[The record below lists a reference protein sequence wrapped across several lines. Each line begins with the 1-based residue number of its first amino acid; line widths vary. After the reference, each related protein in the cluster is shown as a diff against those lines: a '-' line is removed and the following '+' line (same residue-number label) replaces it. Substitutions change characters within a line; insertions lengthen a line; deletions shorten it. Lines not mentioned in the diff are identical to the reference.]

1 MDRIQK
7 VLAHAGVSSRRAI
20 EAMILEGR
28 VEVNG
33 QIVAKLPC
41 FVDTETDDVRVDGR
55 KIRVAGGG
63 ESKRYIL
70 VNKPRGVVC
79 TQRDPEGRPRAID
92 LLPPTRERLY
102 CVGRLDV
109 EDTGLVLLT
118 NDGELTQRLTHPRH
132 EVIKTY
138 VAEVAGSIAQEQID
152 MIKAGVR
159 IEGMRTNV
167 AGVKCLSRGPT
178 QSLVELRLAEG
189 RNREVRRILAKLG
202 HKVRRVRRTAIGPV
216 TDKGLKIGGYRTLTK
231 DEVALL
237 RRIGR

>member
-1 MDRIQK
+1 
-7 VLAHAGVSSRRAI
+7 
-20 EAMILEGR
+20 MILEGL

-33 QIVAKLPC
+33 KLVTKLPC
-41 FVDTETDDVRVDGR
+41 FVDTENDEVRVDGR
-55 KIRVAGGG
+55 KIRVSGGG
-63 ESKRYIL
+63 QAKRYLL

-79 TQRDPEGRPRAID
+79 TQSDPGGRPRAID
-92 LLPPTRERLY
+92 MVPPSRERLY

-109 EDTGLVLLT
+109 EDTGLILLT

-138 VAEVAGSIAQEQID
+138 IAEVAGSISQEDID
-152 MIKAGVR
+152 AIKNGVR
-159 IEGMRTNV
+159 IEGMRTKV
-167 AGVKCLSRGPT
+167 AGVKCLSRGVE
-178 QSLVELRLAEG
+178 QSMVEIRLAEG

-202 HKVRRVRRTAIGPV
+202 HKVRRVRRSAIGPV
-216 TDKGLKIGGYRTLTK
+216 TDRGLKIGGYRSLTK